1 MADGITVCMQMDLF
15 THTEWLKRFCCT
27 PGCCRKEHA
36 RRVLLLLQCPW
47 ALRIPQGSLQ
57 RRPESLAGAV
67 CFQHHLSQGPMAVA
81 SRICTTPMTGESE
94 EPCGKT
100 AVGCLNS
107 PATPRANSS
116 RLQRNC
122 CELQVA
128 SGSMSSRAG
137 SQPKDLIFIT
147 IIQGGPLNLHIQVA
161 QSPFFPGRLP
171 ARVLPR
177 LFLLHRLSCL
187 CWDVVQVVW
196 GLILRKST
204 ALICS
209 FSKVRATHMEIL

>member
-1 MADGITVCMQMDLF
+1 MHADGPIC
-15 THTEWLKRFCCT
+15 TH
-27 PGCCRKEHA
+27 
-36 RRVLLLLQCPW
+36 RVAEAILLHPRLLQEGACPEGP
-47 ALRIPQGSLQ
+47 AAAAMPLSIAHPSGLAAKKSQAIG
-57 RRPESLAGAV
+57 SLAGAV

-137 SQPKDLIFIT
+137 SQPKDRY
-147 IIQGGPLNLHIQVA
+147 
-161 QSPFFPGRLP
+161 S
-171 ARVLPR
+171 
-177 LFLLHRLSCL
+177 LL
-187 CWDVVQVVW
+187 
-196 GLILRKST
+196 
-204 ALICS
+204 
-209 FSKVRATHMEIL
+209 